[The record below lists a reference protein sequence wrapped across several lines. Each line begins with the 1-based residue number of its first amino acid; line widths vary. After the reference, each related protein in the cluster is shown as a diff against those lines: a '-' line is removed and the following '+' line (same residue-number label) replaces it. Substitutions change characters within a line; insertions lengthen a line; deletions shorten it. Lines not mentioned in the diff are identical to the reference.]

1 MCTYS
6 ITLNDQLVDQA
17 RTSFGSKSA
26 LDAWLQQQ
34 VEALLR
40 EYNRQTIVERAR
52 KAIDAM
58 RVQSEQNGNSNL
70 TLNDI
75 NEEIRQVRK
84 ARRAVAV

>member
-6 ITLNDQLVDQA
+6 ITLNDQLISQA
-17 RTSFGSKSA
+17 RASFGSESA

-34 VEALLR
+34 VEAQLR
-40 EYNRQTIVERAR
+40 EYNRQAIVERAR

-75 NEEIRQVRK
+75 NEEIRQARE